1 MTAVTVRQKID
12 RGVKRRCA
20 ACATLFY
27 DLLHYPIQCPKCGA
41 AFKASTRTGLP
52 SSAAKRFKAAA
63 LRTSPKAAP
72 AAAAAAAAVVKL
84 DKPKRRKAKSEDAE
98 AEDRSDQ
105 DDLILDRE
113 DEDA

>member
-72 AAAAAAAAVVKL
+72 AAAAVVKL

-98 AEDRSDQ
+98 VEDRSDQ

>member
-12 RGVKRRCA
+12 RGAKRRCA

-63 LRTSPKAAP
+63 LRTSPKAAAAP
-72 AAAAAAAAVVKL
+72 AAPAAVEKL

>member
-20 ACATLFY
+20 ACAALFY

-41 AFKASTRTGLP
+41 AYKASTRTALP

-72 AAAAAAAAVVKL
+72 AAVVKL
-84 DKPKRRKAKSEDAE
+84 DKPKRRKAKGEDAEAAE